1 MQASRSHV
9 FRSRLGAA
17 LIVTTLL
24 FFAGASRAAV
34 YLSVAIAPPLLPV
47 YEQPLIP
54 GPGYIWTPGYWAWGP
69 DGFYWVPGTWVLAPY
84 VGALWTPGYWAWTG
98 GAYWWHPGYWGRHVG
113 FYGGVNYGFGYTG
126 YGYHGGRWNRG
137 VFAYNRAVNNVTNV
151 RNVTVY
157 NTTIVNNAPPTRVS
171 FNGGPNGVVA
181 RPTAQDRIAE
191 RDRHTPLLP
200 AQTRHELAAHS
211 NRALL
216 ASVNGGNPSLAA
228 TARPQPFRATG
239 PSATTRS
246 FSQQALARPSA
257 PTARSDFAGPGAR
270 PGGERGIEQRG
281 APPNADARQYRSG
294 PQTPPSA
301 RSQAQIR
308 SQEHAPRPPSQE
320 RMARPPSQPPMQ
332 GQPPMHPQGQMRAP
346 AQGGPQGGQRR
357 ETPPQQGRSREQ
369 KEERQRQ

>member
-1 MQASRSHV
+1 MQASRSYGV
-9 FRSRLGAA
+9 RSRLGVA
-17 LIVTTLL
+17 LVAMTLL
-24 FFAGASRAAV
+24 LFGGTSRAAV
-34 YLSVAIAPPLLPV
+34 YLSVTIAPPLLPV

-84 VGALWTPGYWAWTG
+84 VGALWTPGYWAWRG

-126 YGYHGGRWNRG
+126 YGYHGGYWRRG
-137 VFAYNRAVNNVTNV
+137 TFTYNRAVNNVTNV

-228 TARPQPFRATG
+228 TPRPQPFTTPAR
-239 PSATTRS
+239 STTRS
-246 FSQQALARPSA
+246 FSQQAAARPS
-257 PTARSDFAGPGAR
+257 G
-270 PGGERGIEQRG
+270 
-281 APPNADARQYRSG
+281 
-294 PQTPPSA
+294 PSA

-308 SQEHAPRPPSQE
+308 SQEHALRPPSQE

-332 GQPPMHPQGQMRAP
+332 GQPPMRPQGQMRTP
-346 AQGGPQGGQRR
+346 AQGGPQGGQPRAA
-357 ETPPQQGRSREQ
+357 PPQQGRGREQ
-369 KEERQRQ
+369 KEERQQQ